1 MINKIRKVILLITTI
16 LFACHLQVAG
26 KEFFVSKQSIPDFKF
41 IFDKLSQNRITYNR
55 YNDSIFSIHNH
66 DEWVRFFMTR
76 SQKNHKIY
84 NENEKLLNSIA
95 DYFETDMADT
105 TKETILPDAAYDSL
119 YKNFFHNYAYA
130 LTDPFIT
137 NRVTD
142 ILIRNFRKRPE
153 RNYEFLRAM
162 SWKGSSYYQIWR
174 LNRDNETLKKHTIA
188 SHT

>member
-1 MINKIRKVILLITTI
+1 MTNKIRKVILLITTI

-26 KEFFVSKQSIPDFKF
+26 KEFFVSEQSIPDFKF

-66 DEWVRFFMTR
+66 DEWIRFFMTR

-119 YKNFFHNYAYA
+119 DKNFFHNYAYA

-162 SWKGSSYYQIWR
+162 SRKGHPITRYG
-174 LNRDNETLKKHTIA
+174 D
-188 SHT
+188 

>member
-1 MINKIRKVILLITTI
+1 MINKTRKVILLTTII

-26 KEFFVSKQSIPDFKF
+26 REFSVSEQTIPDFKF

-55 YNDSIFSIHNH
+55 YNDSIFRIHDH

-76 SQKNHKIY
+76 SRNNHKIY
-84 NENEKLLNSIA
+84 HENEKLLNSIV
-95 DYFETDMADT
+95 DYFEPDMADT

-119 YKNFFHNYAYA
+119 NVHFFRNYAYA

-142 ILIRNFRKRPE
+142 ILIRNFKNRPDQ
-153 RNYEFLRAM
+153 NYYYLRAM
-162 SWKGSSYYQIWR
+162 SWKGSSYYQ
-174 LNRDNETLKKHTIA
+174 T
-188 SHT
+188 